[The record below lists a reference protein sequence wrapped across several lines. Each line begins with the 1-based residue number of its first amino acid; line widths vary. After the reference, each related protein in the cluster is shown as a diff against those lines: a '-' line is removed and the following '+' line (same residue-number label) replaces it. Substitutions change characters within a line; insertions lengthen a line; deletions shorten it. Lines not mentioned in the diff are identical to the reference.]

1 MEKRHVYLHLMVVF
15 DEEKI
20 ILRYCHSIEEG
31 FWIVYQMCHQG
42 FSVGGEEG
50 WRAQNY
56 EKSLPLINEFN

>member
-31 FWIVYQMCHQG
+31 FWIIYQMCHQD
-42 FSVGGEEG
+42 FSVRGEER

-56 EKSLPLINEFN
+56 EKSIAIN

>member
-31 FWIVYQMCHQG
+31 FWIIDQMCHQD
-42 FSVGGEEG
+42 FSVRGEER

-56 EKSLPLINEFN
+56 EKSIAIN

>member
-31 FWIVYQMCHQG
+31 FWIIYQMCQKD
-42 FSVGGEEG
+42 FSVRGEER

-56 EKSLPLINEFN
+56 EKSIAIN

>member
-1 MEKRHVYLHLMVVF
+1 MVVF

-31 FWIVYQMCHQG
+31 FWIIYQMSHQD
-42 FSVGGEEG
+42 FSVRGEER

-56 EKSLPLINEFN
+56 DKALPLINEFN